1 LNDFNCGGKSTIF
14 VRWREAK
21 RAKKRFG
28 TAISVS
34 PRAKDGETL
43 LRQAR
48 KVKSHLAVTDS
59 AIQSEKEPVE
69 LNRLDRLFRGSFR
82 QKLVELAGL
91 FQQ

>member
-1 LNDFNCGGKSTIF
+1 VERRLNDLDCGGKSTIL

-21 RAKKRFG
+21 RAKERLR

-34 PRAKDGETL
+34 PRAMDGEKL

-59 AIQSEKEPVE
+59 AIQSEKEPAK
-69 LNRLDRLFRGSFR
+69 LNMLDRLFRGSFSTG
-82 QKLVELAGL
+82 VS
-91 FQQ
+91 